1 MKVDCPYKVCEYSL
15 NIGSRQLNIFQL
27 SDFSLQWD
35 RLPIEMML
43 SNFWPFITCEQ
54 KVPQQ
59 KLLKSNILFWRDCD
73 FKRMVHSLFTLS
85 LFSISW
91 NHFERKCWKFTSFK
105 SQSRKG
111 AVLGKAKPWVNGT
124 GMIWLFFVINLLWKE
139 VSFIEID
146 VKTL

>member
-1 MKVDCPYKVCEYSL
+1 MHQLLRYVKLATDLLVKLGFDTLTFEVCEYSL

-73 FKRMVHSLFTLS
+73 FKRMAHSLFTLS
-85 LFSISW
+85 LFSIS
-91 NHFERKCWKFTSFK
+91 
-105 SQSRKG
+105 
-111 AVLGKAKPWVNGT
+111 
-124 GMIWLFFVINLLWKE
+124 
-139 VSFIEID
+139 
-146 VKTL
+146 